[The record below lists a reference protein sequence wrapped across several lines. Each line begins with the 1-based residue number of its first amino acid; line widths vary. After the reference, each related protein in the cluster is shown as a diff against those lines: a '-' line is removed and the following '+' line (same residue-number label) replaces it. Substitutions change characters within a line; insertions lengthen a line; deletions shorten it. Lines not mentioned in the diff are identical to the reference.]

1 MEHKKLDV
9 WNKSIELVVEI
20 YNLTNAFPKEE
31 IYGLTSQIR
40 RSAVS
45 IPSNIAEG
53 SARKGDPETIQF
65 LHIALGS
72 MAELETQLIISQKIG
87 YIESIEGLNSKLLE
101 IKQMTLG
108 LIKFLK
114 AKKPSTS
121 SHVLYTRIA
130 IFFFPRKQKSL
141 IPFFLEDARKNTKIE
156 DFIFFGTRFTDLSS
170 RF

>member
-9 WNKSIELVVEI
+9 WNKSIQLVVEI
-20 YNLTNAFPKEE
+20 YNLTNTFPKEE

-53 SARKGDPETIQF
+53 SARKGDVETIQF

-87 YIESIEGLNSKLLE
+87 YIKNIEEVSNKLLE

-114 AKKPSTS
+114 SKK
-121 SHVLYTRIA
+121 
-130 IFFFPRKQKSL
+130 
-141 IPFFLEDARKNTKIE
+141 
-156 DFIFFGTRFTDLSS
+156 
-170 RF
+170 